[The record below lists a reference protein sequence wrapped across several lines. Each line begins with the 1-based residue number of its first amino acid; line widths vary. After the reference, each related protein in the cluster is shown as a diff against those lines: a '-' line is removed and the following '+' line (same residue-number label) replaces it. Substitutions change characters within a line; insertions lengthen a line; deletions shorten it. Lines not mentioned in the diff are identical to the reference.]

1 MPIAVLSPEVE
12 PRMSAVRV
20 LALLLAIAP
29 LGCHR
34 AQPTGAAKQVP
45 WGTSDKSAPQVAA
58 PAASAIQ
65 APAER
70 LYVSDEQGGVV
81 IVIDPIAGEVLKQ
94 IVVGK
99 RPRGLVP
106 SPDGKL
112 LYVAESGSPPAGP
125 GIDPQTL
132 PAADRAAD
140 GVGVVD
146 LASALLL
153 KTLPGGQDP
162 ENFALSSDGKAL
174 FIANEET
181 AELSR
186 LDLDKGEITLRVK
199 VGAQPEGV
207 SVHPDGKLV
216 YVTSEEGNE
225 VAAVDAKDGKVLAH
239 IAVGQRP
246 RAIAWSRD
254 GQLAFVTNEL
264 DASVSVIDAREHKQ
278 LSSIALAQP
287 GAAEAAAQRPMGIVR
302 TKDGKR
308 FYVSTGRGGAVAELD
323 AEQRKLVRLI
333 PAVGARP
340 WGIALSPDNTRL
352 YTANGPSGDIT
363 ILELASGQQKHV
375 KVGGSPW
382 GIVSL
387 VH

>member
-1 MPIAVLSPEVE
+1 MPAQRFYSLHMPIAVLSPEVE

-20 LALLLAIAP
+20 LALLLAIATS
-29 LGCHR
+29 GCHR
-34 AQPTGAAKQVP
+34 TQPA
-45 WGTSDKSAPQVAA
+45 GTSDKSAPQVAA

-81 IVIDPIAGEVLKQ
+81 IVVDPIAGEVLKQ

-99 RPRGLVP
+99 RPRGLVA
-106 SPDGKL
+106 SADGKL
-112 LYVAESGSPPAGP
+112 LYVAESGSPRAGP
-125 GIDPQTL
+125 GIDSHTL

-162 ENFALSSDGKAL
+162 ENFALSRDGKAL

-225 VAAVDAKDGKVLAH
+225 VAAVDATDGKVLAH
-239 IAVGQRP
+239 GP
-246 RAIAWSRD
+246 D
-254 GQLAFVTNEL
+254 PN
-264 DASVSVIDAREHKQ
+264 K
-278 LSSIALAQP
+278 
-287 GAAEAAAQRPMGIVR
+287 
-302 TKDGKR
+302 
-308 FYVSTGRGGAVAELD
+308 GGGDTLE
-323 AEQRKLVRLI
+323 
-333 PAVGARP
+333 
-340 WGIALSPDNTRL
+340 
-352 YTANGPSGDIT
+352 GPSGSHWLGTDDFGRDTFSRMLDGARISNEPAFT
-363 ILELASGQQKHV
+363 GTTT
-375 KVGGSPW
+375 P
-382 GIVSL
+382 
-387 VH
+387 